1 MATTITQKP
10 LYNRLPVGQE
20 VIFAISNSN
29 IVAQYTNVSFQAD
42 VYISN
47 GTPPTITGTPVAT
60 FKTKPNNAGVG
71 IFDFRQVVESYVASD
86 NLATTGSSYKSSITN
101 IIPNHPIHLIDKYSR
116 NTNAMRWLR
125 IEFKTVYVVS
135 GTVKIGRA
143 HV

>member
-47 GTPPTITGTPVAT
+47 GTPPTITGTPLAT

-71 IFDFRQVVESYVASD
+71 IFDFRQVVESQY
-86 NLATTGSSYKSSITN
+86 I
-101 IIPNHPIHLIDKYSR
+101 
-116 NTNAMRWLR
+116 
-125 IEFKTVYVVS
+125 
-135 GTVKIGRA
+135 
-143 HV
+143 